1 MNNQIEVVI
10 HEEKGRV
17 DKVLADRLEAS
28 RSQIQQWLKRKV
40 PSPVKRG
47 SNSRKLQSKKLVTS

>member
-28 RSQIQQWLKRKV
+28 RSQIQQWLKE
-40 PSPVKRG
+40 G
-47 SNSRKLQSKKLVTS
+47 AVT